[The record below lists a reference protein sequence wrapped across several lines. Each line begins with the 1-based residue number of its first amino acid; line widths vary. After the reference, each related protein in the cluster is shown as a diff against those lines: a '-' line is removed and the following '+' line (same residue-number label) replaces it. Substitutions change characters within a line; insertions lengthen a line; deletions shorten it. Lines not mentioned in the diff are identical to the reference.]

1 MLEISL
7 APSKIFQKFTVS
19 FIGKFIFDEI
29 ENKKS
34 GGWGH
39 APKCDRFHI
48 DEYDEYYAKYLS
60 LFNKNARKDK
70 KINKLEK
77 EILRLKQV
85 IAKQEEA
92 MKVINFDLKLY
103 KKGHKAKISPTKH
116 SNGRTIGV
124 ETPDYRQSKNEGKSI
139 NPNQNINLHRSLFA

>member
-1 MLEISL
+1 
-7 APSKIFQKFTVS
+7 
-19 FIGKFIFDEI
+19 
-29 ENKKS
+29 
-34 GGWGH
+34 
-39 APKCDRFHI
+39 
-48 DEYDEYYAKYLS
+48 
-60 LFNKNARKDK
+60 
-70 KINKLEK
+70 
-77 EILRLKQV
+77 
-85 IAKQEEA
+85 